1 MADYFSRFPEVARL
15 SKSHTTASDVINHL
29 KSIFARHGIPE
40 LVVSDNGPQFKAAE
54 IGTFAE
60 DYNFTHVTS
69 SPKYPQANGEVER
82 TIKTVKSM
90 LKKEKDPYKALVAYR
105 ATPLAS
111 GYSPIELLMGR
122 KIRSALPTPSDQL
135 NPKWPYLKRFYEADK
150 ILKARQ
156 KENFDVCHGV
166 RHNPELQTGDKVQWI
181 PDSRKLGIVKEKAH
195 TPRSYIV
202 QTPVGQ
208 LRRSR
213 RHFRFIP
220 EEEKVG
226 TVKGERVNTPSETP
240 VQDERPVHRESS
252 SRIVTRSWR
261 EIRLPK
267 RYRK

>member
-1 MADYFSRFPEVARL
+1 M
-15 SKSHTTASDVINHL
+15 SKSHTMASDVINHL

>member
-1 MADYFSRFPEVARL
+1 M
-15 SKSHTTASDVINHL
+15 
-29 KSIFARHGIPE
+29 
-40 LVVSDNGPQFKAAE
+40 
-54 IGTFAE
+54 
-60 DYNFTHVTS
+60 
-69 SPKYPQANGEVER
+69 
-82 TIKTVKSM
+82 
-90 LKKEKDPYKALVAYR
+90 
-105 ATPLAS
+105 
-111 GYSPIELLMGR
+111 
-122 KIRSALPTPSDQL
+122 
-135 NPKWPYLKRFYEADK
+135 
-150 ILKARQ
+150 KARQ

-202 QTPVGQ
+202 HTTAGQ

>member
-1 MADYFSRFPEVARL
+1 M
-15 SKSHTTASDVINHL
+15 
-29 KSIFARHGIPE
+29 
-40 LVVSDNGPQFKAAE
+40 SDNGPQFKAAE
-54 IGTFAE
+54 FSTFAE

-111 GYSPIELLMGR
+111 GYSPAELLMGR
-122 KIRSALPTPSDQL
+122 KIRLTVPTPSDQL
-135 NPKWPYLKRFYEADK
+135 NPKWPYFKMFYEADK

-166 RHNPELQTGDKVQWI
+166 KHNPELQTRDKVWI
-181 PDSRKLGIVKEKAH
+181 PYSRKLVIVTEKAH

-202 QTPVGQ
+202 HTPAGQ
-208 LRRSR
+208 LRRNR
-213 RHFRFIP
+213 RQLRFIP

-226 TVKGERVNTPSETP
+226 TVKGETVNTSSETP
-240 VQDERPVHRESS
+240 VQDERPVQRENS
-252 SRIVTRSWR
+252 SRIVTRSGR

-267 RYRK
+267 QYWE